1 MSVRVLHIAHMQLR
15 RYGATRVSWAKKLDL
30 GLIKAGFE
38 VHNFSDRD
46 VAAFEAPFGYRPL
59 GERKANARLL
69 EMVDNVEPEL
79 VVAGHCD
86 SIRND
91 TLAAIRS
98 RPFVKRIIHCNN
110 DPLFVPSNF
119 ERILHRAE
127 VCDSVFVSTGRRCL
141 VERFPALADRIWH
154 MPNPVDAAI
163 ERADASAN
171 ERYETDLIFA
181 SKSTDETERLNGI
194 GRLREE
200 LDGKLRF
207 RTPGSNGEPGIW
219 GLDYDRALAATK
231 MGLNINRQEGDYW
244 YSSARMAQLGGNGL
258 LVFTNAAN
266 GFQDLFPDETL
277 VYFGDTDELCEQVLT
292 FHADDAK
299 RRAWA
304 SNTRRF
310 FHDHLNTTLYARYIV
325 ETAMGMPHSQ
335 PYAWLEAV

>member
-163 ERADASAN
+163 ERADASQN

-181 SKSTDETERLNGI
+181 SKRPTRQSGSTVSASYVVSSTASCAFVHR
-194 GRLREE
+194 
-200 LDGKLRF
+200 
-207 RTPGSNGEPGIW
+207 
-219 GLDYDRALAATK
+219 AATASPASGASTTTAHWQRPRWGSTSTVRK
-231 MGLNINRQEGDYW
+231 ATTGTHRRGWRNSVATACWCSPMQRT
-244 YSSARMAQLGGNGL
+244 
-258 LVFTNAAN
+258 VFRICS
-266 GFQDLFPDETL
+266 QM
-277 VYFGDTDELCEQVLT
+277 
-292 FHADDAK
+292 
-299 RRAWA
+299 RR
-304 SNTRRF
+304 
-310 FHDHLNTTLYARYIV
+310 
-325 ETAMGMPHSQ
+325 
-335 PYAWLEAV
+335 